1 MRRGAAPAPMPAIQL
16 LTRSDY
22 RRLWVD
28 NLLWQS
34 GRWMWM
40 LVATYLVFRLTDST
54 FLTQLTGA
62 ALAFPQLVTGAV
74 SGVVADAFN
83 RRSVLL
89 ANHLINLGVAVLA
102 GSLVL
107 TGLIAWWHVVVLSLV
122 YGVFAT
128 MDQVTRGAFTVD
140 LVGSALLPYA
150 IALQGLAFTIGFVL
164 GTLLGGVLLE
174 VLPLAEGEESAGPF
188 LVIAGLCGLGG
199 LLLLPLPSLRRGQ
212 SGSIPTWS
220 LLHLMGE
227 GLRVVARNRAVVGVL
242 GITCLFNLTFFT
254 YTPLVPVFAQ
264 DVLHVNRTLMGLLG
278 ACQGIGAVVG
288 TLFIVTR
295 PAIRRR
301 STYYIVGSLGALAF
315 LQVFALSTVYP
326 LSVAALIAAGA
337 GTAGFATMQATLVL
351 LSVPEEMRGRAM
363 GLQNTAVG
371 VLPIGMLGLG
381 ALAQVTGPG
390 SAVSYSAGVGFVLVL
405 LWAWRA
411 REMRAL

>member
-1 MRRGAAPAPMPAIQL
+1 MRRGGATPRMPAVQL
-16 LTRSDY
+16 LARSDY

-28 NLLWQS
+28 NLLWQM

-54 FLTQLTGA
+54 FLTQVTGA
-62 ALAFPQLVTGAV
+62 ALAFPQLATGAF
-74 SGVVADAFN
+74 SGAIADAFN
-83 RRSVLL
+83 RRTVLL
-89 ANHLINLGVAVLA
+89 ANHVFNLGVAVLA
-102 GSLVL
+102 AALVL
-107 TGLIAWWHVVVLSLV
+107 TGLVTWWHVVVLSLV
-122 YGVFAT
+122 YGTFAT
-128 MDQVTRGAFTVD
+128 MDQVTRGAYTVD

-164 GTLLGGVLLE
+164 GSLVGGVLLE
-174 VLPLAEGEESAGPF
+174 VLPLPDGEESAGPF
-188 LVIAGLCGLGG
+188 LAIAGLCALGG
-199 LLLLPLPSLRRGQ
+199 LILQPLPSLHRGR
-212 SGSIPTWS
+212 SDALPTWS
-220 LLHLMGE
+220 LLRLLGE
-227 GLRVVARNRAVVGVL
+227 GLRAVARNRAVIGVL

-254 YTPLVPVFAQ
+254 YMPLVPVFAQ
-264 DVLHVNRTLMGLLG
+264 EVLHVNRTLMGLLG

-288 TLFIVTR
+288 TLFIATR
-295 PAIRRR
+295 PSIRRR

-326 LSVAALIAAGA
+326 LSVAALIAAGS

-371 VLPIGMLGLG
+371 VLPLGMLALG

-390 SAVSYSAGVGFVLVL
+390 NAVSISAGVGFVLVL

>member
-1 MRRGAAPAPMPAIQL
+1 MPAVQL
-16 LTRSDY
+16 LARSDY

-28 NLLWQS
+28 NLLWQM

-54 FLTQLTGA
+54 FLTQVTGA
-62 ALAFPQLVTGAV
+62 ALAFPQLATGAF
-74 SGVVADAFN
+74 SGAIADAFN
-83 RRSVLL
+83 RRTVLL
-89 ANHLINLGVAVLA
+89 ANHVFNLGVAVLA
-102 GSLVL
+102 AALVL
-107 TGLIAWWHVVVLSLV
+107 TGLVAWWHVVVLSLV
-122 YGVFAT
+122 YGTFAT

-164 GTLLGGVLLE
+164 GSLVGGVLLE
-174 VLPLAEGEESAGPF
+174 VLPLPDGEEAAGPF
-188 LVIAGLCGLGG
+188 LAIAGLCALGG
-199 LLLLPLPSLRRGQ
+199 LILQPLPSLHRGR
-212 SGSIPTWS
+212 SDALPTWS
-220 LLHLMGE
+220 LLRLLGE
-227 GLRVVARNRAVVGVL
+227 GLRAVARNRAVIGVL

-254 YTPLVPVFAQ
+254 YMPLVPVFAQ
-264 DVLHVNRTLMGLLG
+264 EVLHVNRTLMGLLG

-288 TLFIVTR
+288 TLFIATR
-295 PAIRRR
+295 PSIRRR
-301 STYYIVGSLGALAF
+301 STYYIVGSVGALAF

-371 VLPIGMLGLG
+371 VLPLGMLALG

-390 SAVSYSAGVGFVLVL
+390 NAVSYSAGVGFVLVL